1 MIIITLSGIS
11 PWLILIKNKVTK
23 LWQKLKSKILEE
35 YFKDVSESQKET
47 KVIDKE
53 PELKKNAHIKM
64 INNKETE
71 FKDNKQ
77 NLFTLRRALF
87 MEEQRLQFLK
97 NGF

>member
-1 MIIITLSGIS
+1 MIITTGSDIVPMLT
-11 PWLILIKNKVTK
+11 LIKNKVTK

-64 INNKETE
+64 INKKETE

-77 NLFTLRRALF
+77 NLF
-87 MEEQRLQFLK
+87 
-97 NGF
+97 